1 MKPRATVSSDPD
13 SAAGGASAPAGG
25 SGSGDG
31 TDARGAGAGRSRA
44 VGARRSR
51 TAKSGPAKS
60 GPAKGGPAGNGPEND
75 RSAGL
80 RPQPGGITWRQRLR
94 RDRTLVLMTLPAIA
108 LLLIFNYV
116 PLLGNIVAFQDYD
129 VYDLG
134 ITGSPFVGFDNFTR
148 IFEDYRFWEVL
159 INTLVIFVTQLVLF
173 FPIPIA
179 IALLLNTIMSA
190 RVRAWVQAVVY
201 LPHFFSWVLVVT
213 VFQQMF
219 GGAGLVAQWL
229 RDHGHEGFDLMT
241 DPGFFKFLVSAQ
253 AVWKDAGWGVIVF
266 LAALA
271 AVNTDLYEAAA
282 VDGAG
287 RWRRMWHVTLPALRP
302 VIALLLVLRVG
313 SALNL
318 DFEQI
323 LLQRDQVGAGASEI
337 LDTYIWWTGIKTGD
351 FGYAA
356 AAGIFKGL
364 FSVAMVL
371 GANKVAHMLGEQG
384 VYSKK

>member
-1 MKPRATVSSDPD
+1 MKPRGTVTTDPD
-13 SAAGGASAPAGG
+13 RTSDGAGAPAGSG
-25 SGSGDG
+25 GSGDG
-31 TDARGAGAGRSRA
+31 GIRETAGGRTGRPRA
-44 VGARRSR
+44 TGGRRTR
-51 TAKSGPAKS
+51 KAKSGP
-60 GPAKGGPAGNGPEND
+60 GGNGPATGP
-75 RSAGL
+75 RA
-80 RPQPGGITWRQRLR
+80 GGITWRQRLR

-108 LLLIFNYV
+108 LLLIFNYI

-179 IALLLNTIMSA
+179 IALLVNTLMSA
-190 RVRAWVQAVVY
+190 RVRAWVQAIVY

-219 GGAGLVAQWL
+219 GGAGLVAQWA
-229 RDHGHEGFDLMT
+229 REHGHEGFDLMT
-241 DPGFFKFLVSAQ
+241 NPGFFKFLVSAQ

-323 LLQRDQVGAGASEI
+323 LLQRDQVGSGASEI

-356 AAGIFKGL
+356 AAGVFKGL

>member
-1 MKPRATVSSDPD
+1 MKPRATVTTDPD
-13 SAAGGASAPAGG
+13 RTSDGAGIPAGG
-25 SGSGDG
+25 GDG
-31 TDARGAGAGRSRA
+31 TDDAGGTRTDRSRA
-44 VGARRSR
+44 IGARGSR
-51 TAKSGPAKS
+51 TAKKVTSKKASAKSGPAGT
-60 GPAKGGPAGNGPEND
+60 GPLA
-75 RSAGL
+75 
-80 RPQPGGITWRQRLR
+80 GGITWRQRLR
-94 RDRTLVLMTLPAIA
+94 RDRTLVLMTLPAIG
-108 LLLIFNYV
+108 LLLLFNYI

-179 IALLLNTIMSA
+179 IALLVNTIMSA

-219 GGAGLVAQWL
+219 GGAGLVAQWA
-229 RDHGHEGFDLMT
+229 REHGHEGFDLMT
-241 DPGFFKFLVSAQ
+241 NPGFFKFLVSAQ

>member
-1 MKPRATVSSDPD
+1 MKPRATVTTDPD
-13 SAAGGASAPAGG
+13 RTADGAGASAGG
-25 SGSGDG
+25 SGDGDG
-31 TDARGAGAGRSRA
+31 KDGSGIRTDRSRA
-44 VGARRSR
+44 SGTRGSR
-51 TAKSGPAKS
+51 TPKKAKRAKNGAAKQAPTGTGPQA
-60 GPAKGGPAGNGPEND
+60 
-75 RSAGL
+75 
-80 RPQPGGITWRQRLR
+80 GGITWRQRLR

-108 LLLIFNYV
+108 LLLLFNYI

-159 INTLVIFVTQLVLF
+159 VNTLVIFVTQLVLF

-179 IALLLNTIMSA
+179 IALLVNTIMSA

-229 RDHGHEGFDLMT
+229 REHGHEGFDLMT